1 MCKVL
6 GRVSEAG
13 GQARLRILSTGAIYD
28 NYNKINTDDTMT
40 DDTYKYYDMTLAPLH
55 PSPTIDRRYLQQ
67 NRDFRR
73 IYII

>member
-28 NYNKINTDDTMT
+28 NYNKINTDDMMT
-40 DDTYKYYDMTLAPLH
+40 DD
-55 PSPTIDRRYLQQ
+55 I
-67 NRDFRR
+67 N
-73 IYII
+73 III